1 MREIKLESYEWCS
14 DIADGYLTFTVNGE
28 AKTLSGG
35 FYKENRIEW
44 MGDNQKG
51 EKFVDWKLD
60 PHARDHLKR
69 GYNFLLS
76 YEEIDYLEGMFN
88 RKMNELGL

>member
-14 DIADGYLTFTVNGE
+14 DITEGYLTFTVNGE

-44 MGDNQKG
+44 RGDNQKG

-60 PHARDHLKR
+60 PYARDHLME
-69 GYNFLLS
+69 GCNFNLS
-76 YEEIDYLEGMFN
+76 YEEVNFLEERFN
-88 RKMNELGL
+88 RKMSELSL

>member
-35 FYKENRIEW
+35 FYKEVFIRRIELN
-44 MGDNQKG
+44 GRETIKK
-51 EKFVDWKLD
+51 EKSL
-60 PHARDHLKR
+60 
-69 GYNFLLS
+69 
-76 YEEIDYLEGMFN
+76 
-88 RKMNELGL
+88 

>member
-44 MGDNQKG
+44 KGDNQKG

-60 PHARDHLKR
+60 PYARDHLMGGDVISIFLTKR
-69 GYNFLLS
+69 LIFL
-76 YEEIDYLEGMFN
+76 
-88 RKMNELGL
+88 KKGLIVK

>member
-44 MGDNQKG
+44 KGDNQKG

-60 PHARDHLKR
+60 PYARDHLMGDVISIFLTKR
-69 GYNFLLS
+69 LIFL
-76 YEEIDYLEGMFN
+76 
-88 RKMNELGL
+88 KKGLIVK